1 MSNLLPERY
10 RILTYSPSGDDL
22 INFYMSTPSQ
32 DIYDLE
38 TAKRVGLEKYPEGF
52 TIHQVNLKIAVI
64 VYEHLG

>member
-1 MSNLLPERY
+1 MSKLPDRY
-10 RILTYSPSGDDL
+10 KILSYLPSGDEW
-22 INFYMSTPSQ
+22 INFYMSTPGQ

-52 TIHQVNLKIAVI
+52 TIYQVNLKQAVI